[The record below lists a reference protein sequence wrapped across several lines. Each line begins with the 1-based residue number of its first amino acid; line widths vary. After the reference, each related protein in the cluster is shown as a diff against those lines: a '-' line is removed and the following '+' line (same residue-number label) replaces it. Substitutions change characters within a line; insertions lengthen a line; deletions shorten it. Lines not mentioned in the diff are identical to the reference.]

1 MLAVVWHFWLGLIL
15 LVTGGFALIGL
26 ALGYVK
32 KVASMRYPGKDQR
45 RAQG

>member
-15 LVTGGFALIGL
+15 LITGCFALIGL

-32 KVASMRYPGKDQR
+32 KVSSMRYPGKGQR
-45 RAQG
+45 RAQS

>member
-32 KVASMRYPGKDQR
+32 KVSSMRYPAKGQR
-45 RAQG
+45 HTQG

>member
-15 LVTGGFALIGL
+15 LITGGL
-26 ALGYVK
+26 ALLGLAAGYVK
-32 KVASMRYPGKDQR
+32 KVSSMRYPGKGQR